1 MRESAPDVRGRYDE
15 DTQAFNVETRRS
27 GKGKAMKME
36 LPKTREG
43 FVELAKKINAL
54 PEGQRPTKDGKKI
67 QVYASSSLPSLRKN
81 FKRRLDM

>member
-1 MRESAPDVRGRYDE
+1 MREGPPDVRGHFDE
-15 DTQAFNVETRRS
+15 DTQAFNVETRGR
-27 GKGKAMKME
+27 GKARME